1 MDPDKRKAL
10 EATGWKVG
18 NEADFLGERE
28 PCEWIFPRTG
38 QPALQC
44 TGTLL
49 ARATSKREK
58 GNLSRYWHE
67 LTLVRAASNKLVL
80 AVSYRSDWPQET
92 PQDDAFVLDD
102 LIAVPP
108 ALAAYEPLDGVAGYP
123 EGEQFEAR
131 QRKLEGEIWTGY
143 YAAVARLLAEAGIVE
158 RV

>member
-1 MDPDKRKAL
+1 MPNY
-10 EATGWKVG
+10 T
-18 NEADFLGERE
+18 
-28 PCEWIFPRTG
+28 FPRTG
-38 QPALQC
+38 APALAC
-44 TGTLL
+44 EGELL

-67 LTLVRAASNKLVL
+67 LTLVRAASGKIVL

-92 PQDDAFVLDD
+92 PQDDAFVLDN
-102 LIAVPP
+102 LEAVPP
-108 ALAAYEPLDGVAGYP
+108 ALAEYEPLDGVGGYP